1 MDTQAFDFLAEIPK
15 LTLQLGDGDTPR
27 VSHRSADYTGASR
40 GAPIGWRG
48 LRNLLANSSAGS
60 GGLRTKPWICSAAFV
75 GEEAL
80 LAFGFHAF
88 GDHRELHAAA
98 EGDDG
103 AGDGGIVGIVG
114 KAADERLVDLQDVQ
128 RQALEVAER
137 GVAGAEV
144 VDRQLYAE
152 TLEAVEDGEGLP
164 RSGS

>member
-1 MDTQAFDFLAEIPK
+1 MDTQAFDFLAEIPQADPTAWRRRHATRVAQVGG
-15 LTLQLGDGDTPR
+15 LYRRFSGSANRLARFEEFAGEQLGRQRRAEDEALD
-27 VSHRSADYTGASR
+27 
-40 GAPIGWRG
+40 
-48 LRNLLANSSAGS
+48 LL
-60 GGLRTKPWICSAAFV
+60 AAFV

-114 KAADERLVDLQDVQ
+114 EAADERLVDLQDVQ

-137 GVAGAEV
+137 GV
-144 VDRQLYAE
+144 
-152 TLEAVEDGEGLP
+152 
-164 RSGS
+164 